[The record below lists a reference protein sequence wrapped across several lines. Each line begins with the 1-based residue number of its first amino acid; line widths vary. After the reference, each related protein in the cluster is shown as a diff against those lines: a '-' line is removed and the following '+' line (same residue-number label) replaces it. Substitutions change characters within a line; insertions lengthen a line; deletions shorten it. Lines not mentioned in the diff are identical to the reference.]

1 MITILITIL
10 KQFITWIKLVY
21 RWSLNHQKTLDLTL
35 EHFNNKNT
43 PKDNLSKTE
52 RTTLNKLKKTKR
64 HHNQKGQQRGHHC
77 SRDHR
82 KIHRRWTQTSKQ
94 PNSLPTHQQGYKPRD
109 HRGDQLTSNRH
120 P

>member
-1 MITILITIL
+1 ML
-10 KQFITWIKLVY
+10 KNYFDQLRELFDDY
-21 RWSLNHQKTLDLTL
+21 DFDNHPEAIYNMDETGVPLEPRPPKTLDLTL

-52 RTTLNKLKKTKR
+52 RTTLNKLKETKR
-64 HHNQKGQQRGHHC
+64 HHNQKGQQRGHHR

-94 PNSLPTHQQGYKPRD
+94 PNSLPTQQ
-109 HRGDQLTSNRH
+109 
-120 P
+120 